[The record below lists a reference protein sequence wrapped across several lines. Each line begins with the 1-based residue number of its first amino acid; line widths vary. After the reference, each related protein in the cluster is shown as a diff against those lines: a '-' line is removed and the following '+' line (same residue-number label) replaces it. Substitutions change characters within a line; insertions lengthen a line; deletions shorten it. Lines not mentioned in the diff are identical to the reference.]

1 LPFFSFTANNIK
13 IMPVLGLTG
22 NLATGKSTVLKLLKR
37 KGVKVF
43 DADEKI
49 HSYYRNK
56 KSLVCKKIRVAF
68 PECLR
73 GGLVL
78 RKKLGSIVFSNK
90 SKLKELEKIVHPIVT
105 KDLLKWLKQG
115 ESNKNKIYI
124 AEVPLLFEKRLTRN
138 FDRIILIVVK
148 KEVLVNRII
157 KKYGLSKNKALK
169 RLSLYRP
176 IREKIKGSDF
186 VVNNSLNFSRLKEE
200 VDLLWRK
207 IKQN

>member
-1 LPFFSFTANNIK
+1 
-13 IMPVLGLTG
+13 MPVLGLTG

-37 KGVKVF
+37 KGAKVF

-56 KSLVCKKIRVAF
+56 RGPVYEKIRAVF

-73 GGLVL
+73 GGLVS
-78 RKKLGSIVFSNK
+78 RKKLGSIVFSNNG
-90 SKLKELEKIVHPIVT
+90 KLKKLEKIVHPIVT
-105 KDLLKWLKQG
+105 EDLSKWLKQG
-115 ESNKNKIYI
+115 KSNKNKIYI
-124 AEVPLLFEKRLTRN
+124 AEVPLLFEKRLTRY

-148 KEVLVNRII
+148 KEVLINRII
-157 KKYGLSKNKALK
+157 KKYGLSKSKALN

-176 IREKIKGSDF
+176 VREKIKGSDF
-186 VVNNSLNFSRLKEE
+186 VVNNGLNFSRLKKE
-200 VDLLWRK
+200 VDLLWKK